1 MPTTCEQDTGNQSA
15 STLLREALAPSSNFI
30 VLVMEAI
37 YLNDDFKQKRDHW
50 FNLIRNYDSNLERT
64 MVVFTK
70 CDVLPNNFNYNK
82 IKAFLRESNDFVLRL
97 ISWLILS
104 LLTMHEWKEN
114 ISVIIKRSGI

>member
-1 MPTTCEQDTGNQSA
+1 MQ
-15 STLLREALAPSSNFI
+15 SSNFI

-70 CDVLPNNFNYNK
+70 CEIEEWDNMIYNY
-82 IKAFLRESNDFVLRL
+82 LG
-97 ISWLILS
+97 
-104 LLTMHEWKEN
+104 KEVPHVAYVM
-114 ISVIIKRSGI
+114 SYM